1 MDRLVVQLPVVLLVT
16 LCHFR
21 HVMWLLLPTSN
32 YPMCRAQIK
41 ITPFIYICQIA
52 KESLLGIGIHDIH
65 YPRYDLIIF
74 FVQVSQ
80 IVTNQTNTQQ
90 GLSSRLSQKLHT
102 AQHVCSQACLV
113 VCSSSR

>member
-16 LCHFR
+16 SCHFR
-21 HVMWLLLPTSN
+21 HVMWSLLPTSN
-32 YPMCRAQIK
+32 DPMCRAQIK

-80 IVTNQTNTQQ
+80 IGTNQTNTQQ

-102 AQHVCSQACLV
+102 AQHFCSQAGL
-113 VCSSSR
+113 R

>member
-21 HVMWLLLPTSN
+21 HVMWSLLPTSN
-32 YPMCRAQIK
+32 DPMCRAQIK

-52 KESLLGIGIHDIH
+52 KESLLGISIHDIH

-74 FVQVSQ
+74 LFRCLKSVP
-80 IVTNQTNTQQ
+80 I
-90 GLSSRLSQKLHT
+90 RLILNRASPL
-102 AQHVCSQACLV
+102 A
-113 VCSSSR
+113 